1 MKSSTKPK
9 KPTNKLKKPTNK
21 LRTLKR
27 WATTDND
34 ATIYIERT
42 SDAKYWNY
50 YRGVPRELFFMLFD
64 LLINLMIDTNT
75 SLDWAIRKL
84 GEGYAIAIAQ
94 EDKKRTSKGDT

>member
-1 MKSSTKPK
+1 MKSTTKPM
-9 KPTNKLKKPTNK
+9 KPTNK

-27 WATTDND
+27 WATTDNN

-50 YRGVPRELFFMLFD
+50 YRGAPRELFFMLFD
-64 LLINLMIDTNT
+64 QLINLMINTNT

-94 EDKKRTSKGDT
+94 EDKNKGDI

>member
-1 MKSSTKPK
+1 MKPTTKPM
-9 KPTNKLKKPTNK
+9 KPTNK

-50 YRGVPRELFFMLFD
+50 YRGLPRELFFMLFD
-64 LLINLMIDTNT
+64 QLITLMLDTDT
-75 SLDWAIRKL
+75 SLDWVIRKL
-84 GEGYAIAIAQ
+84 GEGYAIALTRK
-94 EDKKRTSKGDT
+94 EDEKAHK